1 MNDKLDENEIKLL
14 NQKTAEELWHLFPIT
29 LVPHNPQWKKWA
41 ESEIAKLSEALK
53 KYDPI
58 ITHIGSTAINGIYS
72 KPIVDIL
79 VEAPSDI
86 DRDELKSI
94 MESEGY
100 IRMAETLTRI
110 SFNKG
115 YTPRGYAKKVFHV
128 HVHSYGENSEIYFR
142 DYLNGHP
149 DKAREYESL
158 KLSLLPQYKYN
169 REAYTEAKSD
179 FVMQILHKAL
189 LAYSQIPID
198 RPCNPT

>member
-14 NQKTAEELWHLFPIT
+14 IQKTEEELWRLFPIT
-29 LVPHNPQWKKWA
+29 LVPHNSQWKKWA
-41 ESEIAKLSEALK
+41 ESEIAKLSEALE
-53 KYDPI
+53 KYSPI

-79 VEAPSDI
+79 VEVPADI

-94 MESEGY
+94 MDSAGY
-100 IRMAETLTRI
+100 ICMAETPTRI

-128 HVHSYGENSEIYFR
+128 HVHAYGENSEIHFR

-149 DKAREYESL
+149 DEAREYESL
-158 KLSLLPQYKYN
+158 KLSLLPRLRYN
-169 REAYTEAKSD
+169 RDLYTEAKSD
-179 FVMQILHKAL
+179 FVMKILHKAL
-189 LAYSQIPID
+189 SAIS
-198 RPCNPT
+198 RE